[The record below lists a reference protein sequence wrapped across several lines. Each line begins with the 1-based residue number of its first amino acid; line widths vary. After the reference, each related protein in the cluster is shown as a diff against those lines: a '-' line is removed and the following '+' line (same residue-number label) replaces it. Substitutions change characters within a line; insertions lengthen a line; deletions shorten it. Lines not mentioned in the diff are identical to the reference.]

1 MTAREYSHLYS
12 SFYNLFSVKY
22 LSMGESEAKEL
33 QELKSRLGEM
43 QVALLAAVAEVKAL
57 TVLSETLW
65 GQMGTP
71 MPGKKTFSE
80 LVHLMKSA
88 LLEARISELA
98 DTDMIMASQLK
109 ANIDRYIEVE
119 RSKTATH

>member
-1 MTAREYSHLYS
+1 
-12 SFYNLFSVKY
+12 
-22 LSMGESEAKEL
+22 MGESEAKEL